1 MLTPEELGRRIV
13 ETPPFTWM
21 PGMLTIPSEYT
32 IGRPLR
38 LGDDRDQ
45 WPRDLKSRYPDLK
58 DPATKGCLLS
68 MIRVLFGADDIY
80 ISTEST
86 EEKKWGVFEGNDG
99 IITNRHL
106 SEEDAI
112 LAAFELASESSEKID
127 DIDDTTTYD
136 GEFLF

>member
-1 MLTPEELGRRIV
+1 MLSPEELGKRIV
-13 ETPPFTWM
+13 KTPSFGWM
-21 PGMLTIPSEYT
+21 PGMLAIPGEYT
-32 IGRPLR
+32 LAKPIR
-38 LGDDRDQ
+38 LGDNRTE
-45 WPRDLKSRYPDLK
+45 WPKDLLLRYPDLK

-68 MIRVLFGADDIY
+68 MVRVLFGADDIY

-86 EEKKWGVFEGNDG
+86 EGKKWGVFEGNDG

-106 SEEDAI
+106 SEEEAI